1 MTEFKKKLLNTL
13 SILKKIPEIIIIGS
27 EVPNILSLSND
38 IDDSNLFVSQ
48 DIDIGIPVKLADN
61 VKFYLTYL
69 EQYYTKSIFEP
80 SVFLPNTEEYLEI
93 NFLGIDKRLY
103 NFDEVYIYDNDN
115 LSFMVFGNLSLIE
128 SQRIIVDGNEL
139 NIAEPISLIFEK
151 LLSERNYIKIERDL
165 YVVALLLKNVS
176 IDYLKNRIS
185 EISKKLDKERKLL
198 ILDNLILM
206 DSILLKL
213 EKTELIQIKVK
224 EFLRFIK
231 NEFGIWKKNTRV

>member
-231 NEFGIWKKNTRV
+231 NEFGI

>member
-1 MTEFKKKLLNTL
+1 
-13 SILKKIPEIIIIGS
+13 
-27 EVPNILSLSND
+27 
-38 IDDSNLFVSQ
+38 
-48 DIDIGIPVKLADN
+48 
-61 VKFYLTYL
+61 
-69 EQYYTKSIFEP
+69 
-80 SVFLPNTEEYLEI
+80 
-93 NFLGIDKRLY
+93 
-103 NFDEVYIYDNDN
+103 
-115 LSFMVFGNLSLIE
+115 LSLIE

-231 NEFGIWKKNTRV
+231 NEFGI